1 MPAAVPILRVP
12 SQQRPSTSHRIR
24 LIPSLPRCS
33 RLPAAC
39 RAACSAHSSF
49 GTVWSS
55 QVDVVVESAELTP
68 LLHKILSC
76 LDRSSSG
83 ALPTIADAPPSAN
96 ELAMTPDYTR
106 SRRIDRP
113 QAQDVVQARGWAPSA
128 YTPMPRATPA
138 ASCRAQRRTVAA
150 AAPSAESASF
160 VCAWSGR
167 VRTRHQGRH
176 RRAGA
181 PPSVLCFC
189 RLSSQTTS
197 SSQAL
202 RLCRTVA
209 GDMAA
214 QPNDCRRRAG
224 GAGCMPSWWACTL
237 RRAADRRDRSD
248 KGAHARSDAGVQ
260 AAHSEKPMRLARR
273 CCTARCQQ
281 PWHSM
286 LTTPFRL
293 RPSESPQCYAMVE
306 PARIS
311 AVWRYR
317 QTLPAFVSS

>member
-1 MPAAVPILRVP
+1 
-12 SQQRPSTSHRIR
+12 
-24 LIPSLPRCS
+24 
-33 RLPAAC
+33 
-39 RAACSAHSSF
+39 
-49 GTVWSS
+49 
-55 QVDVVVESAELTP
+55 
-68 LLHKILSC
+68 
-76 LDRSSSG
+76 
-83 ALPTIADAPPSAN
+83 
-96 ELAMTPDYTR
+96 MTPDYTR

-202 RLCRTVA
+202 RLCRTAA

-224 GAGCMPSWWACTL
+224 GAGCMPSWWARTL

-260 AAHSEKPMRLARR
+260 AAHSEKPMRLAP
-273 CCTARCQQ
+273 CQQ
-281 PWHSM
+281 PMALHADYTVSS
-286 LTTPFRL
+286 

-317 QTLPAFVSS
+317 QTLPAFVSEYRSTPNMARQLLPPSPPEPRPPEMRAGINSVRRVVCAAMPCLSLLCLPRAGGELRHAVAARLPHGRAALRAGGAVR

>member
-1 MPAAVPILRVP
+1 
-12 SQQRPSTSHRIR
+12 
-24 LIPSLPRCS
+24 
-33 RLPAAC
+33 
-39 RAACSAHSSF
+39 
-49 GTVWSS
+49 
-55 QVDVVVESAELTP
+55 
-68 LLHKILSC
+68 
-76 LDRSSSG
+76 
-83 ALPTIADAPPSAN
+83 
-96 ELAMTPDYTR
+96 MTPDYTR

-150 AAPSAESASF
+150 AAPSAESARF
-160 VCAWSGR
+160 VCAWNSH

-181 PPSVLCFC
+181 ARVRTRHPRPAGVAGAGAARVRTRHPRPAGIAGLERRRAHLCFC

-237 RRAADRRDRSD
+237 RRAADRRDRPD

-260 AAHSEKPMRLARR
+260 AAHTEKLMCLASRAAQPMP
-273 CCTARCQQ
+273 TA
-281 PWHSM
+281 S
-286 LTTPFRL
+286 TP
-293 RPSESPQCYAMVE
+293 C
-306 PARIS
+306 
-311 AVWRYR
+311 
-317 QTLPAFVSS
+317 

>member
-1 MPAAVPILRVP
+1 
-12 SQQRPSTSHRIR
+12 
-24 LIPSLPRCS
+24 
-33 RLPAAC
+33 
-39 RAACSAHSSF
+39 
-49 GTVWSS
+49 
-55 QVDVVVESAELTP
+55 
-68 LLHKILSC
+68 
-76 LDRSSSG
+76 
-83 ALPTIADAPPSAN
+83 
-96 ELAMTPDYTR
+96 MTPDYTR

-160 VCAWSGR
+160 VCAWNSR
-167 VRTRHQGRH
+167 MRTRHEGRH

-202 RLCRTVA
+202 RLCRTAA

-224 GAGCMPSWWACTL
+224 GAGCMPSWWARTL

-260 AAHSEKPMRLARR
+260 AAHSEKPMCLARR

-286 LTTPFRL
+286 LTTPFHRALASRHSATRWSSPRASVRSGATGRPYRHLSLSTVVPRTWRSSCRRRRRSRGRRKCARGSTAFAGGVRCHAMPAAVVSPACRRRTTACRRRTATARPRGSSRWRSGPSAKPRL
-293 RPSESPQCYAMVE
+293 
-306 PARIS
+306 PAR
-311 AVWRYR
+311 
-317 QTLPAFVSS
+317 